1 MDSFNFTNLQ
11 AEKANVMLKHRKLR
25 KIASLL
31 RVVEVCFVLVLISR
45 LPLHLPVAAVKNSS
59 EYFKD
64 LSVFVNSPR
73 FVFLIG
79 NAIIITLVAQS
90 GQFSTQGSRKN
101 NPEPD
106 LYHEFI
112 LNTPKN
118 QRIQEKQNRATE
130 DSTGSEKQSMR
141 TEDSSIKNKRIGGD
155 MEKYSENHRIY
166 PTTVE
171 DYSMKKHRIDAGNN
185 NKLAEKQRMKTGE
198 VKKGYRRCE
207 TEILS
212 RVQSEKEKP
221 LRVRLHRCETENGRK
236 SIQPAPHEE
245 VAGISYPEDHMSNEE
260 FRLTVEAFI
269 ARQQRLRREEDY
281 SIV

>member
-1 MDSFNFTNLQ
+1 MDSFNFTNVQ

-25 KIASLL
+25 KIASML
-31 RVVEVCFVLVLISR
+31 RFVEVCVVLVLISR
-45 LPLHLPVAAVKNSS
+45 LPLHLPVAVVKNSS
-59 EYFKD
+59 EYFRH

-79 NAIIITLVAQS
+79 NAIIITLFA
-90 GQFSTQGSRKN
+90 QFSAQGYGRKN

-112 LNTPKN
+112 QNTTKN
-118 QRIQEKQNRATE
+118 HKQNIGTE
-130 DSTGSEKQSMR
+130 DS
-141 TEDSSIKNKRIGGD
+141 IKNRRINGD
-155 MEKYSENHRIY
+155 MEKYQENHRIY
-166 PTTVE
+166 PRIVE
-171 DYSMKKHRIDAGNN
+171 DYGMKKHRIDAGNN
-185 NKLAEKQRMKTGE
+185 NKWAEKQNMKTGE
-198 VKKGYRRCE
+198 VRKGYRRCE

-221 LRVRLHRCETENGRK
+221 LRVRLRRCETENGRK
-236 SIQPAPHEE
+236 STEPAPPEE
-245 VAGISYPEDHMSNEE
+245 VAGISYPEDHMSNED
-260 FRLTVEAFI
+260 FRLTIEAFI